1 MQIPSGYGLKINCI
15 YSAPIRK
22 TALSEKR
29 SGKVYNKMARTA
41 DYVRKTKETDIS
53 LHLNLDGTGS
63 SSIHTGIG
71 FFDHML
77 DGFARHG
84 LFDLKVNVAGDLAVD
99 CHHTIED
106 TGIVL
111 GNAIKEAVGDKK
123 GIRRYGSCILPMDET
138 LVLCAVDLSGRP
150 YLVFDGEFTTDRVGY
165 MDTEMVK
172 EFFYAISYTAG
183 MNLHIRVLSGGNNHH
198 MIEAMFKAFAKAL
211 DQATVI
217 DPRITDILSTKGSL

>member
-1 MQIPSGYGLKINCI
+1 MERIADC
-15 YSAPIRK
+15 
-22 TALSEKR
+22 KR
-29 SGKVYNKMARTA
+29 T
-41 DYVRKTKETDIS
+41 TKETDIA
-53 LHLNLDGTGS
+53 LTLNLDGSGKAD
-63 SSIHTGIG
+63 IDTGIG

-77 DGFARHG
+77 DGFSRHG
-84 LFDLKVNVAGDLAVD
+84 MFDLNVRVKGDLIVD

-111 GNAIKEAVGDKK
+111 GTAIREAVGDKK
-123 GIRRYGSCILPMDET
+123 GMKRFGSCILPMDET

-150 YLVFDGEFTTDRVGY
+150 YLSFDGEFTTDSVGY

-183 MNLHIRVLSGGNNHH
+183 MNLHIKVLSGGNNHH
-198 MIEAMFKAFAKAL
+198 MIEAMFKAFARAL
-211 DQATVI
+211 DEATGF